1 MTTVY
6 LSLGSNI
13 NRKQNIA
20 SALNRLIELF
30 GSIESSP
37 IYESESIGFDGDSF
51 YNLVVRVKCDKSLSE
66 LSDCLKKIED
76 DNGRLRSGPRFSSRT
91 LDIDIV
97 IFGRK
102 TGVYGGVELPR
113 PELYYNAF
121 VLRPMADLAPLEID
135 PKSGETF
142 ETLWENIKSELQ
154 SRQKLW
160 QIEFNDQ

>member
-13 NRKQNIA
+13 NRQKNIS
-20 SALNRLIELF
+20 SALKSLIEIF

-51 YNLVVRVKCDKSLSE
+51 YNLVVRIKCNKSLSE
-66 LSDCLKKIED
+66 LSACLKKIED

-97 IFGRK
+97 IFGNK
-102 TGVYGGVELPR
+102 TGVFGGVELPR

-121 VLRPMADLAPLEID
+121 VLRPMADLAASEVD
-135 PKSGETF
+135 HKSGETY
-142 ETLWENIKSELQ
+142 ENLWLKNKSELQ

-160 QIEFNDQ
+160 QIELN